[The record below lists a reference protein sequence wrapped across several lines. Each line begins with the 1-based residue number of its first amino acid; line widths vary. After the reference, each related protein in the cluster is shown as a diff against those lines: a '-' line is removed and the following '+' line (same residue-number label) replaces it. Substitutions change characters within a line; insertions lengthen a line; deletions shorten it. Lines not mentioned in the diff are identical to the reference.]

1 MSENRSF
8 SQDPE
13 NGWTFRTIKSYFE
26 TLIETRDAQYRERYE
41 TSQES
46 VKTAFAALS
55 ESTRTAMAAA
65 DKAVLKAEAASEK
78 RFESVNEFRGLVT
91 DQQRTFMPRSE
102 AEKAFSGLEEKID
115 DLKIRQVNFSG
126 ERRGSKDSVVYL
138 VMIAGFI
145 VNLIFDAFILL
156 RHP

>member
-1 MSENRSF
+1 MNNE
-8 SQDPE
+8 PI
-13 NGWTFRTIKSYFE
+13 NGWTFYTLKEYFE
-26 TLIETRDAQYRERYE
+26 ALIASRDQQYSQRYE

-91 DQQRTFMPRSE
+91 DQQRTFMPRAE
-102 AEKAFSGLEEKID
+102 AEQIMSNMDKKIEEVKTKISGLMD
-115 DLKIRQVNFSG
+115 
-126 ERRGSKDSVVYL
+126 ERKGAHDGTLYL
-138 VMIAGFI
+138 IAIGGFI
-145 VNLIFDAFILL
+145 FSILFNAFLFL
-156 RHP
+156 RK